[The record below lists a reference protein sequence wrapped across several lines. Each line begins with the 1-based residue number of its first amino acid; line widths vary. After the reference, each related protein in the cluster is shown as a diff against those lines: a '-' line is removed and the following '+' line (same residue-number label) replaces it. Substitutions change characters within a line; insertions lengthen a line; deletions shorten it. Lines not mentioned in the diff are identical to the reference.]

1 MQKEK
6 GKEQAAKFGLGDL
19 GLVKI
24 LLTSSLRAL
33 FSEAISISLKDCF
46 GKKRLAMAFCFGWCL
61 GLLSLITTTFAFAQ
75 TPQQSAQQLRLAQ
88 DFERMGQ
95 FDRAA
100 EIYQTLFNGDPR
112 NGNYYF
118 GLKRA
123 LLQLR
128 RFDDLTAAINRRLEL
143 MDDLTAR
150 VDLGDIDFKRG
161 QAAKA
166 QAMWKE
172 LLQKYPQPGAYALV
186 ANTLVE
192 NRAYDEAMQMYL
204 EARQQL
210 RNPALFVLELANL
223 YTLRLNYAAATAEYL
238 RFLEANPRQFPFVQS
253 KMNEM
258 TRDDAKNLAAV
269 AKAIE
274 AALPQS
280 AQAASLHRLLAGI
293 FMQGKE
299 YGRSL
304 QAYQTLERLS
314 SAADKANVG
323 SEIFSF
329 AEQAR
334 NAGAFAFAEQAYQ
347 IILRDLSNS
356 PYLLPAQ
363 FGFGQSLQGQ
373 GKYAEAQAAFAGLIE
388 KAPGNRNPWALRG
401 LLAQGDILFENLRDV
416 KNAITIYTQINERF
430 AQVGGNER
438 LEALFRLGD
447 CYLALGDEKQATAWY
462 EKARQMGR
470 NSQLIIDKA
479 NYREA
484 RLAFYQGRFSVT
496 KNLLE
501 EIANLPREESEA
513 ESMVN
518 DALELLLLLDANMA
532 DSAGALLSFARAE
545 YANAQNQ
552 TSAAVDTLENLLKYF
567 PESNISPQA
576 LFSLGNLY
584 AGQQKFDAAI
594 ARFRKILSDYAA
606 SVVGDRA
613 LLRLAEV
620 HETGLRDLRQAQSL
634 YEQLLKDY
642 PQSLFL
648 EEARRRARELAEKNK
663 SS

>member
-1 MQKEK
+1 MQT
-6 GKEQAAKFGLGDL
+6 LSRRWTNL
-19 GLVKI
+19 
-24 LLTSSLRAL
+24 
-33 FSEAISISLKDCF
+33 
-46 GKKRLAMAFCFGWCL
+46 FCFL
-61 GLLSLITTTFAFAQ
+61 IALSVGFAQ

-95 FDRAA
+95 VERAA
-100 EIYQTLFNGDPR
+100 EIYQNLFNADPR

-118 GLKRA
+118 GLKRM
-123 LLQLR
+123 LVQLR
-128 RFDDLTAAINRRLEL
+128 RYDDLTAAINRRLQVL
-143 MDDLTAR
+143 DDLNAR
-150 VDLGDIDFKRG
+150 VDLGDIEFKRG

-172 LLQKYPQPGAYALV
+172 LLQKYPQPGTYALV
-186 ANTLVE
+186 ANALVE
-192 NRAYDEAMQMYL
+192 NRAYDEAMQMYV

-210 RNPALFVLELANL
+210 RNPSLFVLELANL
-223 YTLRLNYAAATAEYL
+223 YAVRVNYAAATVEYL

-253 KMNEM
+253 KMNEL
-258 TRDDAKNLAAV
+258 TRDDAKTLDAV

-280 AQAASLHRLLAGI
+280 SQAASLQRLLAGI

-334 NAGAFAFAEQAYQ
+334 TAGAFAFAEQAYQ
-347 IILRDLSNS
+347 IILRELPNS
-356 PYLLPAQ
+356 PYVLPAQ
-363 FGFGQSLQGQ
+363 FGLGQCLQGQ
-373 GKYAEAQAAFAGLIE
+373 SKYAEAQTAFAGVIE
-388 KAPGNRNPWALRG
+388 KSPGNRNPWALRG
-401 LLAQGDILFENLRDV
+401 LLAQGEILFENLHDV
-416 KNAITIYTQINERF
+416 KSAITIYQQLNERF
-430 AQVGGNER
+430 AQAGGNER

-447 CYLALGDEKQATAWY
+447 CYLALGDEKQATTWY
-462 EKARQMGR
+462 EKARQLGR
-470 NSQLIIDKA
+470 NNQLIVDKA

-484 RLAFYQGRFSVT
+484 RLAFFQGRFSAT
-496 KNLLE
+496 KSLLE
-501 EIANLPREESEA
+501 SILKSERTENEA

-545 YANAQNQ
+545 YATVQNQ
-552 TSAAVDTLENLLKYF
+552 TAAAVDTLENLLKYF

-584 AGQQKFDAAI
+584 AGQQRFDFAL
-594 ARFRKILSDYAA
+594 ARFRKILSDHPA

-620 HETGLRDLRQAQSL
+620 HEFGLRDLRQAQSL